1 MAKII
6 SVGMLSIPDII
17 NVGDNVSDI
26 TVVTKIEMHEIDLK
40 LQMEY
45 CLHIFVYDI
54 HGEMDTPLVIA
65 NWDESKVFP
74 ISNSRKD
81 VFLGEKKELF
91 MASEKNIE
99 IHSPIALHLGKF
111 NRQEHYV
118 SRKIEAFATLSPAI
132 GRASKWSEP
141 FTAQIVY

>member
-6 SVGMLSIPDII
+6 SVGLLSIPDVI
-17 NVGDNVSDI
+17 NVGDNISDI
-26 TVVTKIEMHEIDLK
+26 TVVTKIEFHDIDIK

-54 HGEMDTPLVIA
+54 HGEMDTPLVVA
-65 NWDESKVFP
+65 NWDETKVFP
-74 ISNSRKD
+74 ISASRKD
-81 VFLGEKKELF
+81 VFLGEKKELLTTN
-91 MASEKNIE
+91 EKNIE
-99 IHSPIALHLGKF
+99 ILSPIALHLGKF
-111 NRQEHYV
+111 NKQDHYV